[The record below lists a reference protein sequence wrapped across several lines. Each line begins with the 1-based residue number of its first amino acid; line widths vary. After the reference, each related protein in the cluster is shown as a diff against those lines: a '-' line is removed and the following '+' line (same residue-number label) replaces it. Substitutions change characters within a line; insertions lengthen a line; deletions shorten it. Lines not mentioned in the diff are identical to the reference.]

1 MHPKRSKHGG
11 GIVSSIGQF
20 LEFSVRTPDILESL
34 LFYKTLGFV
43 ELEIGDMWSH
53 KYAVISDG
61 ELNIGLHDREFDAP
75 AITFVK
81 QDIAKHARSMTDHGF
96 DLSFMQL
103 DEDAF
108 NELRFSDRDGHMVT
122 MLEAR
127 TFHRGEEEENDSL
140 CGSWFELTLPVQDA
154 LRAAQFWA
162 PIAPA
167 LLEMREEPT
176 THMRFDADGVALGLS
191 ESIAVNTPSLCFKCP
206 DRHGLMGLLEQQGMA
221 FEKFPGFEG
230 AFVAI
235 QAPEGTVL
243 YAFDEDFLGE
253 KYEVDESGDLKDFP
267 R

>member
-1 MHPKRSKHGG
+1 MS
-11 GIVSSIGQF
+11 GIGRF

-34 LFYKTLGFV
+34 HFYKTLGFV
-43 ELEIGDMWSH
+43 ELETNDMWSH

-61 ELNIGLHDREFDAP
+61 ELNIGLHDRVFDAP
-75 AITFVK
+75 ALTFVQ
-81 QDIAKHARSMTDHGF
+81 QDIAKHARSMADHGF
-96 DLSFMQL
+96 EFSFMQL

-108 NELRFSDRDGHMVT
+108 NELGFPDRDGHMVS

-127 TFHRGEEEENDSL
+127 TFHRGEDEEKNSE

-162 PIAPA
+162 PIAPT

-176 THMRFDADGVALGLS
+176 THMRFEAEGVPLGLS
-191 ESIAVNTPSLCFKCP
+191 ESIAVEAPSLCFRCP
-206 DRHGLMGLLEQQGMA
+206 DKHGLMGLLEQNGLT

-235 QAPEGTVL
+235 KAPEGTVL
-243 YAFDEDFLGE
+243 YAFEEDFLGE
-253 KYEVDESGDLKDFP
+253 KYEVDESGDVSDFP
-267 R
+267 G